1 MVPCGLNGWRPCGRR
16 AGPVDPRRVGRTDA
30 ADRAVPGHW
39 EDDRL
44 KVALNG
50 LIVGTLLER
59 TTHLV
64 LLARM
69 DGTDAARAYQDF
81 TKTLRHVPTPLQ
93 KTLTYDR
100 GKKLAEPERVA
111 HRLSLQ
117 VCVVDPHSPWQRGP
131 NEKTNGLLRQYL
143 PKGTALSTNTQ
154 RKLTAIAHR
163 LNTRP

>member
-1 MVPCGLNGWRPCGRR
+1 MVVAVCLDTPGLAGSHGR
-16 AGPVDPRRVGRTDA
+16 
-30 ADRAVPGHW
+30 
-39 EDDRL
+39 
-44 KVALNG
+44 
-50 LIVGTLLER
+50 
-59 TTHLV
+59 
-64 LLARM
+64 
-69 DGTDAARAYQDF
+69 DGCARAYQDF
-81 TKTLRHVPTPLQ
+81 TKTLGHVPTPLQ

-100 GKKLAEPERVA
+100 GEKLAEPERVA

-154 RKLTAIAHR
+154 RELTAIAHR